1 MFTCKRGCLKIFT
14 LLNQISRLGNH
25 WHQPIAQVAMK
36 VLIENKL
43 RARYMMVLIY
53 STRDLRI
60 KNNVDMS
67 PSQELSC
74 DAELWLARLFY
85 KINYGRIRVL
95 YRGFGRMTFF
105 PTEMTALTGTYLCR
119 VTYISYQEIIDIH
132 CWYGTETKQLLSSF
146 WTIYR

>member
-1 MFTCKRGCLKIFT
+1 
-14 LLNQISRLGNH
+14 
-25 WHQPIAQVAMK
+25 MK

-105 PTEMTALTGTYLCR
+105 TTEMTALTGTYLCR

-132 CWYGTETKQLLSSF
+132 
-146 WTIYR
+146 

>member
-1 MFTCKRGCLKIFT
+1 
-14 LLNQISRLGNH
+14 
-25 WHQPIAQVAMK
+25 
-36 VLIENKL
+36 
-43 RARYMMVLIY
+43 MMVLIY

-95 YRGFGRMTFF
+95 YRGFGGMTFF
-105 PTEMTALTGTYLCR
+105 TTEMTALTGTYLCR

-132 CWYGTETKQLLSSF
+132 
-146 WTIYR
+146 